1 MEFEERPVLILINS
15 RPFGT
20 IINFEGWRASV
31 GMFGMD
37 HEPSMLFM
45 GDGVYA
51 LLKSMHDLHI
61 KMFKMTYQSFDGKF
75 YASKKSLEERNIS
88 PEEILE
94 EVEILDEEAVGKAF
108 EENDLVIT
116 F

>member
-1 MEFEERPVLILINS
+1 MEFEERPVLLLIKS

-37 HEPSMLFM
+37 HEPTMLFM

-51 LLKSMHDLHI
+51 VLKNIDDMPI
-61 KMFKMTYQSFDGKF
+61 RMFKATFKSFEGKICV
-75 YASKKSLEERNIS
+75 SKKSLEERNIS
-88 PEEILE
+88 PDEI
-94 EVEILDEEAVGKAF
+94 VGDAEIIDEDAIAEAF
-108 EENDLVIT
+108 IENDIIVT